1 MRRMVLVGA
10 VAVLGALPLVA
21 GLAMG
26 SSLPTGQ
33 ASPTGDKWDFMFQ
46 VDGYQTANQGGHTLN
61 LYFIYRYN
69 QGIADTALPNYRALR
84 SVALAYLDQVDQ
96 SKELFWEILD
106 RDICTQLAA
115 SFPVEAISCQ
125 MQVVPRVGLAPDGDP
140 GIRSTTYTIGDIAPL
155 AIPGP
160 VFTP

>member
-1 MRRMVLVGA
+1 MRRTVVAGA

-26 SSLPTGQ
+26 SSLPIGQ

-61 LYFIYRYN
+61 LYFSYRYN
-69 QGIADTALPNYRALR
+69 QGIANAALPDYRALR
-84 SVALAYLDQVDQ
+84 AVALAYLDRVDPSQ
-96 SKELFWEILD
+96 GLFWEILD

-115 SFPVEAISCQ
+115 GFPVEAISCQ
-125 MQVVPRVGLAPDGDP
+125 MQVFPKVGDRDP

-160 VFTP
+160 VAIP